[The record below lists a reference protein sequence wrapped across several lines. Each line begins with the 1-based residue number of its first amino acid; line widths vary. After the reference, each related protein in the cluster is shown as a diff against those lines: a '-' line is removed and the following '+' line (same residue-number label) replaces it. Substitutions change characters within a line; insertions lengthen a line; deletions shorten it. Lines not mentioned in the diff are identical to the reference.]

1 MTESSIWAIAIFD
14 IDGVLRDVSGSYRRA
29 LADTVEELTQGGYRP
44 TSDEIDRLKA
54 EGHWNNDWEGS
65 QELALRYFEQ
75 QGQARSQVSIDF
87 DALVAFF
94 QSRYRGPDPANWT
107 GYICQE
113 PLLVDHGYFDQL
125 SQAGIAWGF
134 FSGAT
139 QGSAQFVLNH
149 RIGIN
154 QPVLVA
160 MEDAP
165 GKPDPSGLFDVVH
178 QLEQQHD
185 LSPDLP
191 IIYAGDTVAD
201 MQTIVQARQQS
212 DRPLAAVG
220 ILPPHARKTA
230 EYAQQYGD
238 RLSAQGA
245 DVVFPQVRAL
255 TPDQVRSLVG

>member
-1 MTESSIWAIAIFD
+1 MTDDLIWAIAVFD

-44 TSDEIDRLKA
+44 TSDDIDTLKA
-54 EGHWNNDWEGS
+54 EGKWNNDWEGS
-65 QELALRYFEQ
+65 QELALRYFDQ
-75 QGQARSQVSIDF
+75 QGQVRSQVSIDF

-94 QSRYRGPDPANWT
+94 QSRYRGPDPTNWT

-113 PLLVDHGYFDQL
+113 PLLVDRDYFEQL
-125 SQAGIAWGF
+125 TQAGIAWGF

-139 QGSAQFVLNH
+139 RGSAQYVLE
-149 RIGIN
+149 RRVGIG

-165 GKPDPSGLFDVVH
+165 GKPDPSGLFEVVH
-178 QLEQQHD
+178 QLEQQH
-185 LSPDLP
+185 SLP
-191 IIYAGDTVAD
+191 ENLPVVYAGDTVAD

-212 DRPLAAVG
+212 DRPMAAIG

-230 EYAQQYGD
+230 EYELQYRD
-238 RLSAQGA
+238 RLSEQGA
-245 DVVFPQVRAL
+245 DIVLAQVRDL
-255 TPDQVRSLVG
+255 TPEQLRSLIG